1 MRSTRS
7 VSMPMP
13 SEDEDGMSRLVR
25 KHLGHLVGLALIAGT
40 AAIATALATWTVDDP
55 SLSYAVTKP
64 AANMLGLPGAIIAD
78 LLMQFFGLAVAVLLL
93 PAVVWGWRCLFGGR
107 PFRKTMLLSWLGA
120 SAFAAALLALVPV
133 TAKWPLPTGMGG
145 VIGDIFARIPAL
157 IVGTPVSTNASFV
170 AGAIFAAVALV
181 LFLHA
186 TGFMRA
192 GAECPPAGRRAGGFR
207 RQGRDHRMSA
217 PARSSRSTNSS
228 RRPASSRRASSACP
242 TTSPAR

>member
-120 SAFAAALLALVPV
+120 SALAAALLALVPV

-157 IVGTPVSTNASFV
+157 IVGTPVSTNASFLEDFGV
-170 AGAIFAAVALV
+170 
-181 LFLHA
+181 
-186 TGFMRA
+186 
-192 GAECPPAGRRAGGFR
+192 PRRDAR
-207 RQGRDHRMSA
+207 SSMSA
-217 PARSSRSTNSS
+217 PARWSRSTSS
-228 RRPASSRRASSACP
+228 SLRPASSPRASLRSRRI
-242 TTSPAR
+242 SRAR